1 MKRRFL
7 FVKTE
12 HKILQ
17 SKAEKAGSL
26 ERSVSSLKG
35 VGARRSLLYSRIGI
49 RTVGDLLR
57 HYPRS
62 YANYVVCEDIS
73 AAEDGSSISVKAYVD
88 RKTQPV
94 RIKGGRTM
102 QRVHAVSPDG
112 SSVELT
118 YFNNPYATAKIET
131 SSEYI
136 FHGRIQKDLFGI
148 RMINPVLVQ
157 ENEMGMLIP
166 QYPLTEGLSSR
177 MIASNIRQALQDP
190 DLEID
195 ETLPAEVIDKYG
207 LLGAE
212 EAIRKV
218 HFPKDD
224 SEAAQARKRL
234 VFEELLVLSLG
245 IKLRK
250 SSLGGDKTGYSDLS
264 TDAFIES
271 LPFPL
276 TGAQKRCIREIAGD
290 LGGNMAMNR
299 LLQGDVGSGKT
310 AVAAA
315 AVYLAWKN
323 GHQSV
328 VMAPTEVLADQHAET
343 FRKYLEPFGVSVGLL
358 TGSVK
363 GTARQT
369 LLKQI
374 ASGGADLVVGT
385 HAVISDGVEFR
396 DLDLVI
402 TDEQHRFGVS
412 QRAMLSGK
420 GTSPHTLVMSATPIP
435 RTLSLI
441 VYGDLDISVLD
452 ELPKGRKRI
461 RTVLVDDSYRD
472 RYLGF
477 VRKTVEEGHQAY
489 IVCPLVDE
497 SDAVPDAV
505 SATEYFERLRENW
518 LSGIEVGLLHGK
530 MSSQDK
536 ADLMEK
542 FRTGLVKV
550 LVSTTVIE
558 VGVDC
563 PNATLMIIE
572 NAERFGLS
580 TLHQLRGRIGRGQ
593 DQSWCV
599 LVSSAGF
606 GTAKQRLDL
615 LVETDDGFRIATED
629 LKMRGPGD
637 FLGSRQ
643 HGLPNLAVA
652 DIVDDEK
659 SLYTANDAAEEILR
673 NDPGLKD
680 SPALM
685 SAVRKLFTESGQVF
699 N

>member
-207 LLGAE
+207 LMGAE

-323 GHQSV
+323 G
-328 VMAPTEVLADQHAET
+328 PG
-343 FRKYLEPFGVSVGLL
+343 FR
-358 TGSVK
+358 
-363 GTARQT
+363 RM
-369 LLKQI
+369 
-374 ASGGADLVVGT
+374 
-385 HAVISDGVEFR
+385 
-396 DLDLVI
+396 I
-402 TDEQHRFGVS
+402 TRSWPSSMRRLSERIWN
-412 QRAMLSGK
+412 LSG
-420 GTSPHTLVMSATPIP
+420 
-435 RTLSLI
+435 
-441 VYGDLDISVLD
+441 
-452 ELPKGRKRI
+452 
-461 RTVLVDDSYRD
+461 
-472 RYLGF
+472 
-477 VRKTVEEGHQAY
+477 
-489 IVCPLVDE
+489 CPW
-497 SDAVPDAV
+497 V
-505 SATEYFERLRENW
+505 S
-518 LSGIEVGLLHGK
+518 
-530 MSSQDK
+530 
-536 ADLMEK
+536 
-542 FRTGLVKV
+542 
-550 LVSTTVIE
+550 
-558 VGVDC
+558 
-563 PNATLMIIE
+563 
-572 NAERFGLS
+572 
-580 TLHQLRGRIGRGQ
+580 
-593 DQSWCV
+593 
-599 LVSSAGF
+599 
-606 GTAKQRLDL
+606 
-615 LVETDDGFRIATED
+615 
-629 LKMRGPGD
+629 
-637 FLGSRQ
+637 
-643 HGLPNLAVA
+643 
-652 DIVDDEK
+652 
-659 SLYTANDAAEEILR
+659 
-673 NDPGLKD
+673 
-680 SPALM
+680 
-685 SAVRKLFTESGQVF
+685 
-699 N
+699 